1 MTLAELRRLCERST
15 GLSFTDLRA
24 ANETRCERAFHPIGA
39 WSLTD
44 WATAAAGELGE
55 ACNVIKK
62 MRRFEGSH
70 NDPALNIDP
79 ASEDGKRL
87 LAHELADTVIY
98 LDLLAARAGID
109 LGEAVREKFNL
120 VSERVGSS
128 VRLAAAGVGK
138 ERGQ

>member
-1 MTLAELRRLCERST
+1 MTKWEREA
-15 GLSFTDLRA
+15 LSFDALRE
-24 ANETRCERAFHPIGA
+24 ANVRRCEDAFHPVSD

-79 ASEDGKRL
+79 SSDAGQKA
-87 LAHELADTVIY
+87 LAYEIADTVIY

-109 LGEAVREKFNL
+109 LGRAVCEKFNI
-120 VSERVGSS
+120 VSERVGSAI
-128 VRLAAAGVGK
+128 RLDAALAADEKGKGV
-138 ERGQ
+138 

>member
-1 MTLAELRRLCERST
+1 MTLCERTT
-15 GLSFTDLRA
+15 GLSFTDLRV
-24 ANETRCERAFHPIGA
+24 ANETRCEGAFHPITA

-62 MRRFEGSH
+62 MRRFEGSR
-70 NDPALNIDP
+70 NDPTQNIDP
-79 ASEDGKRL
+79 ASDRGKRM

-109 LGEAVREKFNL
+109 LGEAVQEKFNL

-128 VRLAAAGVGK
+128 VRLAAA
-138 ERGQ
+138 